1 MPIAVHLRWEQ
12 QQVRCRSAPDD
23 AFGGRMLPAVRVDER
38 RGDDKRELVL
48 VGFD

>member
-1 MPIAVHLRWEQ
+1 
-12 QQVRCRSAPDD
+12 
-23 AFGGRMLPAVRVDER
+23 MLPAVRVDER